1 MPISSPRKG
10 NNNMKPPESQTKAQR
25 DASLAHATKGPAPQ
39 VKGQNLQKV
48 GSGRKGSKQGK

>member
-1 MPISSPRKG
+1 
-10 NNNMKPPESQTKAQR
+10 MKPPESQTKAQR
-25 DASLAHATKGPAPQ
+25 DASLANVTKGPAPK